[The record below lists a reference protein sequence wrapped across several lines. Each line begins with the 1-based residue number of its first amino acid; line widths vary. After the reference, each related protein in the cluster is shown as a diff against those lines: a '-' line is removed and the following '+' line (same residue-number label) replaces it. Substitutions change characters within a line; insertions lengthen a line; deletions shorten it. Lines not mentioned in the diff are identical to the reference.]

1 VDNINTLKR
10 GEGFKVLELNGVL
23 SEPTH
28 MYDPKHSLFYAWKT
42 MFRLWSEIFRIG
54 DENRARGSKPSS
66 IGELI
71 QLVREFRKQD
81 KYEA

>member
-1 VDNINTLKR
+1 
-10 GEGFKVLELNGVL
+10 LNGVL

-42 MFRLWSEIFRIG
+42 MFCLWSEIFKIG
-54 DENRARGSKPSS
+54 DENRALGNTPSR
-66 IGELI
+66 IRN
-71 QLVREFRKQD
+71 LVRLVQEFKSQE